1 MSSWIIFSSMH
12 VSHGFDWCGHRLSWG
27 STSSHIHAEFSVC
40 GVSVDLAPAAGSVYF
55 FLENAPNMW
64 EACIL
69 LLLLLILLHISKV
82 SFFSSFCF
90 PCRGNNSFL
99 FFFYLWLV
107 WQAAPA
113 LTETNSGTAAQR
125 VPCYV
130 CGRQTKSE
138 TDPSFLHQG
147 SVVTEDFDACACP
160 NGTRRQANG
169 HKHTHRCLCCAP
181 CFLLLSI
188 PAFTHLRWLHF
199 PSLSALFLFAHH
211 FCHSNCLVF
220 EAPYCMCVE
229 LFQRGRIKEKWGQ

>member
-69 LLLLLILLHISKV
+69 LLLLLILLNISKV

-99 FFFYLWLV
+99 VFFTCGLSDRLLLRWQKLIQGPLRSVCRVMCAGGRQRARQIRHFSIRAVLWRRILMLVRVPMAHAGKRTGTNTHTGACVVLLASYFCQSQPSHTCADYISPHFLPFFYLPTISVTPIVLCLKHPTVCV
-107 WQAAPA
+107 W
-113 LTETNSGTAAQR
+113 N
-125 VPCYV
+125 
-130 CGRQTKSE
+130 
-138 TDPSFLHQG
+138 
-147 SVVTEDFDACACP
+147 
-160 NGTRRQANG
+160 
-169 HKHTHRCLCCAP
+169 
-181 CFLLLSI
+181 CFKGG
-188 PAFTHLRWLHF
+188 
-199 PSLSALFLFAHH
+199 
-211 FCHSNCLVF
+211 
-220 EAPYCMCVE
+220 E
-229 LFQRGRIKEKWGQ
+229 